1 MKRGIFAWLTAL
13 TALAG
18 CTSLDGLSG
27 GGSDGGPARDA
38 GVGTHAD
45 GSGAGEAG
53 RLDGGSA
60 GPSDSGRHDATSH
73 VDGGTHDDAQPTGS
87 ADCATDPPAS
97 QLNDGPGNVYTLS
110 GGQIEQNGVIDS
122 RTEAVV
128 VMLLHDGL
136 LFQENQ
142 PGEWY
147 STDGSGWPNST
158 WTALGTNADPCTGTN
173 DGGSDAGTVVAGTF
187 MPAPSGWSY
196 SQLVFETQFG
206 YSGMGTS
213 PSAPNQGTFVS
224 NGVPTPDT
232 SVGFLND
239 WNYGMQQQAG
249 AEWNASGSA
258 PYWGTSQGNQ
268 TGTYASG
275 DSADYSFPGNLFQ
288 TSTGPSASLFGTY
301 SPQTFTSHG
310 TGLTLADIY
319 VGGPQQL
326 SCQCGGNI
334 YYYYWTSGVLNTEGK
349 RFFPYGNATEFYAQV
364 SAKMAGPNSGS
375 WSAIWTLPDQGEN
388 GTGEEIDIQE
398 YNVGGPGPNTMYS
411 HVQEPAVLVGT
422 GTSTTPLDTGYHV
435 YGWHVNSGTQT
446 LTLYLDGVQT
456 GTYTG
461 AQVGS
466 KYFLILDAAVSSGQQ
481 GWQSSEGF
489 VTNGNA
495 DMAMSV
501 AEVQV
506 YQP

>member
-27 GGSDGGPARDA
+27 GGPDGAASPDA
-38 GVGTHAD
+38 GMGPR
-45 GSGAGEAG
+45 EAG
-53 RLDGGSA
+53 RSEGGSR
-60 GPSDSGRHDATSH
+60 PNDSGRHDAASH
-73 VDGGTHDDAQPTGS
+73 PDGSTHGDAQPAGS
-87 ADCATDPPAS
+87 ADCVTDPPAT
-97 QLNDGPGNVYTLS
+97 QLDDGHGNVYTLS
-110 GGQIEQNGVIDS
+110 GGQIEQNGVIDQS
-122 RTEAVV
+122 TYEVV
-128 VMLLHDGL
+128 VILLHNGL
-136 LFQENQ
+136 LFQQNQ
-142 PGEWY
+142 IGIWY
-147 STDGSGWPNST
+147 STDGSGWPSST
-158 WTALGTNADPCTGTN
+158 WVALGTNADPCTGTN
-173 DGGSDAGTVVAGTF
+173 DGGSDTGTGASTF
-187 MPAPSGWSY
+187 MAAPSGWSY

-213 PSAPNQGTFVS
+213 PASPNQGTFVS

-288 TSTGPSASLFGTY
+288 TSTGSDASLFGTY

-326 SCQCGGNI
+326 SCQCGGNT

-349 RFFPYGNATEFYAQV
+349 RFFPYGSATEFYAQV
-364 SAKMAGPNSGS
+364 SAKMAGPNNGS
-375 WSAIWTLPDQGEN
+375 WSAIWMLPDQGED
-388 GTGEEIDIQE
+388 GTGQEIDIQE
-398 YNVGGPGPNTMYS
+398 YNVDGPSPETMYS

-422 GTSTTPLDTGYHV
+422 GTSTAPLDAGYHV
-435 YGWHVNSGTQT
+435 YGWHVNSTTQT

-456 GTYTG
+456 GTFTG

-481 GWQSSEGF
+481 TWQSSEGF
-489 VTNGNA
+489 VTNSNA